1 MELRTCPC
9 SSNYLGQAV
18 DAVKAGRFG
27 RFALVLR
34 GSQEAAGARRAIL
47 TQVDA
52 GAVFAVPVYTF
63 DQLATV
69 LMRRLDIEP
78 KGSVSEI
85 QRELLVAAALAQ
97 CKIAGE
103 LGPLAQG
110 AERDGVARSLA
121 ELFAVMDGAG
131 LDPERLE
138 KALIT
143 GSGGG
148 MEMVSNF
155 GHDAVDNLSPC
166 INANRIP
173 SAHAADVLSVWRRY
187 CELLDFTGRA
197 ERGRLYSAIAQS
209 LRSAE
214 GRSRHGLES
223 VRVAGYAWIGGL
235 EAVLLSALAEA
246 SVDVEI
252 ELRCPPGHGG
262 YALDAM
268 EEAVSPAR
276 VVGVELPA
284 RQTPPRLIAAAGP
297 RREAC
302 AVAREIKRLIVDE
315 GVRPAQVCV
324 ASADSEGFVPMF
336 LEALD
341 EFQVPATVSR
351 KRLMIESSL
360 VLDCLEVARL
370 LGAIGRPFDI
380 MPLVA
385 SPYLGLGPRRA
396 GQIARAINLKGLELP
411 LAGWEAKLEKCDPS
425 GDCDGQRYAALL
437 AEAAEQAEDVRRAS
451 GSSGLAGY
459 VDGFRAALARLGMP
473 DRIFALPGDPML
485 GAEEWM
491 AWATFHSLLLEI
503 SNARD
508 VWDASREPTASSMA
522 GWTDFYSL
530 LSFAAGRRSFALNRP
545 SPNGVE
551 VMGLDRAASCDRE
564 FLFVSGLGEQMLPRR
579 RRRPWML
586 QESDVQALARAG
598 VSLEPMGNG
607 AEADRHVFNTL
618 VHSRAERIYLS
629 YATAKEDGSLARRSF
644 FVDEHLRSL
653 GVSDADEHEITQTV
667 PASSVFPMR
676 WDDVASKREAR
687 MRSLWSMGRVNAAGM
702 GSMPA
707 EPKPEAGA
715 CLWLRNRDVAFA
727 KLAEVWLRRQV
738 AEIAEEDGYGHFRG
752 CIGCDELLEKM
763 AATVFDVRP
772 WSANSLNEYIKCPFS
787 FFCQSVLGIEPPD
800 EVGDDVDA
808 RDKGTCLHEIVKEF
822 ISRHIGE
829 PLDPNKADQYCEEIT
844 RIASDVVDR
853 TPSERSGVPASV
865 WDAYFAGIIAA
876 SRDFVIKE
884 LEFTEAT
891 GGVWRPIHLEWPF
904 GSSVR
909 QLAVGEGRVPVTGR
923 IDRIDAGPGGAL
935 AIYDYKSGKT
945 VPSARNIKEVADI
958 QLGLYALAAESLLK
972 AEVAG
977 VWYYQ
982 VPSLGRTEGVWRAG
996 YHQHFNAGRK
1006 RAGKLDDDQWCAF
1019 AELVEETVERC
1030 DRGAR
1035 QGMFSPQ
1042 PSEEACRYCS
1052 FPDVCRVVELDAGDA
1067 FGKGGGQDV

>member
-1 MELRTCPC
+1 VELRTCPC

-85 QRELLVAAALAQ
+85 QRELLVSAALAQ

-166 INANRIP
+166 IDSNRIP

-451 GSSGLAGY
+451 GSPGLAGY

-473 DRIFALPGDPML
+473 DRIFASTSSPTSSGGSIPSTLWQKKLNGHFMYSLSEFADQGRTSKTVAAILSRSSSHPMQPRKWPYPSSP
-485 GAEEWM
+485 AIS
-491 AWATFHSLLLEI
+491 ATCRLSHTS
-503 SNARD
+503 
-508 VWDASREPTASSMA
+508 ASSA
-522 GWTDFYSL
+522 KATSRFRNQKH
-530 LSFAAGRRSFALNRP
+530 APA
-545 SPNGVE
+545 
-551 VMGLDRAASCDRE
+551 
-564 FLFVSGLGEQMLPRR
+564 SGLGSAGIDPIPAAFARPILQRDLILASRLLATSSHRMGKTELAGTVWVISCSSASETPRLLRCSSTKNER
-579 RRRPWML
+579 RA
-586 QESDVQALARAG
+586 S
-598 VSLEPMGNG
+598 EP
-607 AEADRHVFNTL
+607 
-618 VHSRAERIYLS
+618 S
-629 YATAKEDGSLARRSF
+629 SLA
-644 FVDEHLRSL
+644 
-653 GVSDADEHEITQTV
+653 
-667 PASSVFPMR
+667 
-676 WDDVASKREAR
+676 VA
-687 MRSLWSMGRVNAAGM
+687 
-702 GSMPA
+702 
-707 EPKPEAGA
+707 
-715 CLWLRNRDVAFA
+715 
-727 KLAEVWLRRQV
+727 
-738 AEIAEEDGYGHFRG
+738 
-752 CIGCDELLEKM
+752 
-763 AATVFDVRP
+763 
-772 WSANSLNEYIKCPFS
+772 
-787 FFCQSVLGIEPPD
+787 
-800 EVGDDVDA
+800 
-808 RDKGTCLHEIVKEF
+808 
-822 ISRHIGE
+822 
-829 PLDPNKADQYCEEIT
+829 
-844 RIASDVVDR
+844 
-853 TPSERSGVPASV
+853 
-865 WDAYFAGIIAA
+865 
-876 SRDFVIKE
+876 
-884 LEFTEAT
+884 
-891 GGVWRPIHLEWPF
+891 
-904 GSSVR
+904 
-909 QLAVGEGRVPVTGR
+909 
-923 IDRIDAGPGGAL
+923 
-935 AIYDYKSGKT
+935 
-945 VPSARNIKEVADI
+945 
-958 QLGLYALAAESLLK
+958 
-972 AEVAG
+972 
-977 VWYYQ
+977 
-982 VPSLGRTEGVWRAG
+982 
-996 YHQHFNAGRK
+996 
-1006 RAGKLDDDQWCAF
+1006 
-1019 AELVEETVERC
+1019 
-1030 DRGAR
+1030 
-1035 QGMFSPQ
+1035 
-1042 PSEEACRYCS
+1042 
-1052 FPDVCRVVELDAGDA
+1052 
-1067 FGKGGGQDV
+1067 